1 MLLLALTAR
10 AGAHASLVKAE
21 PPDGGVVREA
31 PAALTL
37 TFNEPVSPLV
47 MRLVGPAGGP
57 VALGEV
63 AARNAVISIAAPGL
77 QRGTHVLSWRVI
89 SADGHPV
96 GGSVIFSIGAPSAQ
110 APADAR
116 HAANR
121 AVVASLWTVRA
132 LIYVSLFVGIGG
144 AFFRAWISGIASAA
158 GSGRSALPPAPI
170 PALVLLLLG
179 LLLLGLLAV
188 VISVGLQG
196 IDALDLSLAAMTR
209 RLAWETGLATS
220 YGLTAIMAGAALL
233 AGLCSLAVK
242 SLAVARA
249 LSLAGL
255 LGAGLALA
263 LSGHAGTAKPQLV
276 SRPAVFLHVACICFW
291 IGSLLPLCMRLRG
304 AQGAARELALFSRAI
319 PAAVAIVA
327 ATGIWLAFVQLDRLD
342 ALWTTGYG
350 VVLACKLAAVGALLS
365 LAALNRYVLVPK
377 FASGDKTAARKLA
390 ASIAVELA
398 IAVAILALVAAWRFT
413 PPPRA
418 LATTAPISIHLHG
431 DKAMA
436 EVEIERERKNGA
448 RASVIVL
455 DGEFQPLMV
464 REVTLVLANSAA
476 GIEPIS
482 RQAARMQDNAWRVDG
497 VRVPLAGRWNLR
509 VEILISEFEKVIL
522 DETVELPQL
531 P

>member
-1 MLLLALTAR
+1 
-10 AGAHASLVKAE
+10 
-21 PPDGGVVREA
+21 
-31 PAALTL
+31 
-37 TFNEPVSPLV
+37 
-47 MRLVGPAGGP
+47 MRLVGPDGAP

-63 AARNAVISIAAPGL
+63 AARNAIISIVAPNL

-96 GGSVIFSIGAPSAQ
+96 GGSVIFSIDAPSAQ

-121 AVVASLWTVRA
+121 AVVAALWTVRA
-132 LIYVSLFVGIGG
+132 LMYVGLLVGIGG
-144 AFFRAWISGIASAA
+144 AFFRAWISGVASAA
-158 GSGRSALPPAPI
+158 GSWRSGLPPALL
-170 PALVLLLLG
+170 PALLLG
-179 LLLLGLLAV
+179 LFAAT
-188 VISVGLQG
+188 ISVGLQG
-196 IDALDLSLAAMTR
+196 IDALDLSLTALTR
-209 RLAWETGLATS
+209 RLAWETGLKTS
-220 YGLTAIMAGAALL
+220 YGVTATTAGAALL

-242 SLAVARA
+242 SLPVARA

-291 IGSLLPLCMRLRG
+291 IGSLLPLWNSLRG
-304 AQGAARELALFSRAI
+304 VKDAAPELALFSRAI
-319 PAAVAIVA
+319 PAPVAIVL
-327 ATGIWLAFVQLDRLD
+327 ATGVWLVFVQLDRLD

-365 LAALNRYVLVPK
+365 LAAFNRYRLVPK
-377 FASGDKTAARKLA
+377 FASGDKTAARTLA
-390 ASIAVELA
+390 TSIAVELA

-418 LATTAPISIHLHG
+418 LAMAAPISIHLHG

-436 EVEIERERKNGA
+436 EIGIERERKNGA
-448 RASVIVL
+448 QASVIVL
-455 DGEFQPLMV
+455 DGDFQPLMV
-464 REVTLVLANSAA
+464 REVTLVLANPAA
-476 GIEPIS
+476 GIEPI
-482 RQAARMQDNAWRVDG
+482 RRRAARAQDNAWRVDG

-509 VEILISEFEKVIL
+509 VEILISEFEKVTL
-522 DETVELPQL
+522 DDTVELPQL